1 MGRKLNDVTVS
12 SLCSLWPCDS
22 EKLSSEAHNPSV
34 NFDGCEYFSIIAAYE
49 VDLSITIE
57 PSDSEADVTP
67 SERIHRALSVL
78 SVIVNEPNESYSLP
92 EYFISYVYSPLHS
105 LTLHLPLVNFM
116 LQSPDT
122 CESAISI
129 TEALLK
135 NVAKD
140 TLYPEYYDVIRKF
153 PIHRS
158 LVKVMQY
165 ASDVKL
171 RSRAVEC
178 FRRILHAFKPE
189 GRLLM
194 ITITLRTPG
203 QVSGLQELVL
213 NEYRSF
219 VVEERKTL
227 ENETHMVFSS
237 KRSIQSLL
245 YSIIPLC
252 TSINSQGDADTDSTS
267 STMASS
273 TSSPASSSCD
283 ILAKRELILST
294 LNFIRYLY
302 LRDSKEKD
310 EFGVW
315 SLIDLIRCQ
324 LIAPLSQTIERT
336 RSSLL
341 AEMDK
346 LSREPAEA
354 RKERLDYMNRM
365 SLKITN
371 DPSGQE
377 TCGVPDDFDEKGI
390 IASISQLDLIN
401 FVISRIQE
409 IFQSS

>member
-1 MGRKLNDVTVS
+1 MRRKLNETTVS
-12 SLCSLWPCDS
+12 SLCSLWPCNSDQ
-22 EKLSSEAHNPSV
+22 LPSEANNLSLSLE
-34 NFDGCEYFSIIAAYE
+34 GCDYYSILADHE
-49 VDLSITIE
+49 VDLSITVE
-57 PSDSEADVTP
+57 PSESEADVTP
-67 SERIHRALSVL
+67 SESIHRALSVL
-78 SVIVNEPNESYSLP
+78 SVIVNGPSESCPLP
-92 EYFISYVYSPLHS
+92 EYFISYVYSHLHS

-129 TEALLK
+129 TETLLK
-135 NVAKD
+135 NVGQD
-140 TLYPEYYDVIRKF
+140 TLYCEYYDVLREF

-227 ENETHMVFSS
+227 ENKPQMVFSS
-237 KRSIQSLL
+237 KKCIQSLL
-245 YSIIPLC
+245 NTVMPLC
-252 TSINSQGDADTDSTS
+252 TSDNSRGDVAANGHFSSVTS
-267 STMASS
+267 SSS
-273 TSSPASSSCD
+273 TSSSSSCD

-294 LNFIRYLY
+294 LNFIRSLC
-302 LRDSKEKD
+302 LQDSRNKD
-310 EFGVW
+310 ELGIW
-315 SLIDLIRCQ
+315 SSVDLIRSR
-324 LIAPLSQTIERT
+324 LIVPLSQAIDKTK
-336 RSSLL
+336 SSLL
-341 AEMDK
+341 ADMDK
-346 LSREPAEA
+346 LSREPAEE

-365 SLKITN
+365 SLKISN
-371 DPSGQE
+371 DPSSEE

-390 IASISQLDLIN
+390 LASITQLDLIS
-401 FVISRIQE
+401 FVMSRVQE
-409 IFQSS
+409 ILELT